1 MGGQA
6 ELSSLPISQPAI
18 PVNTMASAALQW
30 MVIRNNSAFLLKGSK
45 HTFSKEPGNL
55 KARNSFRFNGLVRER
70 TVGVEPCK
78 DGKGVVLVTKKHA
91 GQRKPAQQQ
100 NRVELKGGARKTLTT
115 IRKVIRGGRYRK
127 DLKMAALRRAS
138 ALLASQK
145 PVAVKKGRV
154 GRKKKE

>member
-55 KARNSFRFNGLVRER
+55 KARNSFRFNGLVWER

-91 GQRKPAQQQ
+91 G
-100 NRVELKGGARKTLTT
+100 
-115 IRKVIRGGRYRK
+115 RYRK

-145 PVAVKKGRV
+145 PKPVKRV
-154 GRKKKE
+154 

>member
-1 MGGQA
+1 
-6 ELSSLPISQPAI
+6 
-18 PVNTMASAALQW
+18 

-78 DGKGVVLVTKKHA
+78 DGKGVALVTKKH
-91 GQRKPAQQQ
+91 PAQQQ

-145 PVAVKKGRV
+145 PKPVKKGRA
-154 GRKKKE
+154 GRK

>member
-55 KARNSFRFNGLVRER
+55 KAQLVPLQWARARAHRGRRAVQGWQGRGACDQEAR
-70 TVGVEPCK
+70 RAAQARAAAEP
-78 DGKGVVLVTKKHA
+78 
-91 GQRKPAQQQ
+91 RRAQGRRAQDP
-100 NRVELKGGARKTLTT
+100 TT

-145 PVAVKKGRV
+145 PKPVKRV
-154 GRKKKE
+154 RGAKKKE